1 MAERQRMPGYLY
13 GENDTLMMENI
24 KKLSRILSKEQK
36 RKVGL
41 LAILILIGGVL
52 ETIGVTSILPLI
64 TAIIDQDS
72 MLQSEMVQKICL
84 FSDLN

>member
-1 MAERQRMPGYLY
+1 
-13 GENDTLMMENI
+13 MMENI

-52 ETIGVTSILPLI
+52 ETIGVTSI
-64 TAIIDQDS
+64 
-72 MLQSEMVQKICL
+72 
-84 FSDLN
+84 

>member
-1 MAERQRMPGYLY
+1 
-13 GENDTLMMENI
+13 MMENI

-72 MLQSEMVQKICL
+72 MLQSEIVQKICL
-84 FSDLN
+84 FFGFELSRENYLSLIHI

>member
-36 RKVGL
+36 RKEGL

-52 ETIGVTSILPLI
+52 ETI
-64 TAIIDQDS
+64 
-72 MLQSEMVQKICL
+72 
-84 FSDLN
+84 

>member
-1 MAERQRMPGYLY
+1 
-13 GENDTLMMENI
+13 MMENI

-52 ETIGVTSILPLI
+52 ETIGVTSIPAFDYGDHRLG
-64 TAIIDQDS
+64 
-72 MLQSEMVQKICL
+72 
-84 FSDLN
+84 